1 MPEFVQYAL
10 FDSPPNGIDISSI
23 SMLDIMT
30 TVNPSTLCQEGVTYE
45 VTYDDTPITTSS
57 VPLSLSAPI
66 DGLDDSFTLKLF
78 SDDQAQSGYH
88 EIYVRASLPFVPP
101 EPPFP
106 SFRRLQAAPSG
117 AYGTPPVN

>member
-1 MPEFVQYAL
+1 MPEFVQYTL
-10 FDSPPNGIDISSI
+10 FDNPPNGIDILSI
-23 SMLDIMT
+23 SMLDIET
-30 TVNPSTLCQEGVTYE
+30 TVNPSTLCSESVTYE
-45 VTYDDTPITTSS
+45 VTFDGTPITTSS

-66 DGLDDSFTLKLF
+66 NNLDDSFTLQLF

-106 SFRRLQAAPSG
+106 YFRRLQAAPSG